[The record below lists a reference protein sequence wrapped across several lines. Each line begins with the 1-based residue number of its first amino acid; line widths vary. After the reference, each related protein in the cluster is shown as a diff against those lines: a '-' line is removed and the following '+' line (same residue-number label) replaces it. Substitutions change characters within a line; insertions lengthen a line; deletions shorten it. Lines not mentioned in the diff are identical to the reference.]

1 MALSFGDVVVLSSVV
16 WVILGFVLSVF
27 LFALSLLFFS
37 RAVESSRVWGQHD

>member
-27 LFALSLLFFS
+27 PLVLPLLFFPH
-37 RAVESSRVWGQHD
+37 AVVSI